1 VSDTIGM
8 HRGRISSASVGLPG
22 SVPVRSADR
31 HVYRPPGRPPV
42 RLTVRGRFL
51 LVLVLAVVALSVV
64 GFVTGRLSGANSDRS
79 RPAAQRTLVVQ
90 PGDTLWSI
98 AKEVAPG
105 GDVRK
110 TVYEI
115 RKLNGLSDAM
125 IISGQVLVLPE

>member
-1 VSDTIGM
+1 M
-8 HRGRISSASVGLPG
+8 
-22 SVPVRSADR
+22 
-31 HVYRPPGRPPV
+31 